1 MRRSLKYLLLVAPAA
16 LMIAVLF
23 LYPLGFSLIAAF
35 TNDARQLTL
44 GHFAKV
50 YALYSSDIAFT
61 VVIVLISVALLAA
74 ISITLSAVITL
85 SPCRPIV
92 RMLGFLYR
100 LPLFIPF
107 IVAAQ
112 MMRTFLAKNGLMNNA
127 LVATDLFTPMET
139 VSWLGWKGIIITFV
153 WKQLAFAT
161 LLICGAMAALEQS
174 QILAARNLGASR
186 VRILFDVILPQVL
199 PAIGVALVLSTVT
212 MMSVLSVPLM
222 IGVGTPTMMT
232 VDMAFR
238 VNSYGDYAVANA
250 LGVVSLLICGALSW
264 FYLRHSLQQKGA
276 IYERGQYDF
285 TGDVAGERAAK
296 TERQS
301 AAADAAVGFYAVGD
315 VWPAAELTH
324 LDGGGELVFPP
335 CAAQPV
341 GAEILVSGVQSLQ
354 RCFRFTP
361 HQRAD
366 CGAVG
371 GGVSGDFGAGRL
383 CAFTARDAAAGAVD
397 AAVFDSAGVSEPD
410 GVYEYRPAFLSVG
423 VKRDG
428 SGRGAGA

>member
-1 MRRSLKYLLLVAPAA
+1 MRRSLKNVLLVAPAA

-23 LYPLGFSLIAAF
+23 LYPLGFSLVAAF
-35 TNDARQLTL
+35 TDDARKLTL
-44 GHFAKV
+44 AHFSKV

-61 VVIVLISVALLAA
+61 LVIVLVSVALLAV

-127 LVATDLFTPMET
+127 LVATDLFTPLET

-153 WKQLAFAT
+153 WKQLA
-161 LLICGAMAALEQS
+161 ALEQS

-186 VRILFDVILPQVL
+186 PRILFDIILPQVL

-238 VNSYGDYAVANA
+238 VNSYSDYAVANA

-264 FYLRHSLQQKGA
+264 FYLRHSLQQKG
-276 IYERGQYDF
+276 
-285 TGDVAGERAAK
+285 GE
-296 TERQS
+296 
-301 AAADAAVGFYAVGD
+301 
-315 VWPAAELTH
+315 
-324 LDGGGELVFPP
+324 
-335 CAAQPV
+335 
-341 GAEILVSGVQSLQ
+341 
-354 RCFRFTP
+354 
-361 HQRAD
+361 
-366 CGAVG
+366 
-371 GGVSGDFGAGRL
+371 
-383 CAFTARDAAAGAVD
+383 
-397 AAVFDSAGVSEPD
+397 
-410 GVYEYRPAFLSVG
+410 
-423 VKRDG
+423 
-428 SGRGAGA
+428 

>member
-1 MRRSLKYLLLVAPAA
+1 MRTSLKYLLLVTPAA
-16 LMIAVLF
+16 LMIAILF
-23 LYPLGFSLIAAF
+23 LYPLGFSLLAAF
-35 TNDARQLTL
+35 TDDAQRLTL
-44 GHFAKV
+44 AHFSKV
-50 YALYSSDIAFT
+50 YALYSSDVLFTLIIVIA
-61 VVIVLISVALLAA
+61 SVALLAVL
-74 ISITLSAVITL
+74 SITLSAVITL

-127 LVATDLFTPMET
+127 LVTTDLLTPLET

-186 VRILFDVILPQVL
+186 PRILFDIILPQVL
-199 PAIGVALVLSTVT
+199 PAVGVALVLSTVT

-250 LGVVSLLICGALSW
+250 LGVVSLLICGGLSW
-264 FYLRHSLQQKGA
+264 FYLRHSLRQKG
-276 IYERGQYDF
+276 
-285 TGDVAGERAAK
+285 GE
-296 TERQS
+296 
-301 AAADAAVGFYAVGD
+301 
-315 VWPAAELTH
+315 
-324 LDGGGELVFPP
+324 
-335 CAAQPV
+335 
-341 GAEILVSGVQSLQ
+341 
-354 RCFRFTP
+354 
-361 HQRAD
+361 
-366 CGAVG
+366 
-371 GGVSGDFGAGRL
+371 
-383 CAFTARDAAAGAVD
+383 
-397 AAVFDSAGVSEPD
+397 
-410 GVYEYRPAFLSVG
+410 
-423 VKRDG
+423 
-428 SGRGAGA
+428 

>member
-1 MRRSLKYLLLVAPAA
+1 MRPSLKYLLLVAPAA

-44 GHFAKV
+44 AHFSKV
-50 YALYSSDIAFT
+50 YALYSSDILFT
-61 VVIVLISVALLAA
+61 LVIVLTSVALLAV

-127 LVATDLFTPMET
+127 LVATDLFTPLET

-186 VRILFDVILPQVL
+186 PRILFDIILPQVL

-264 FYLRHSLQQKGA
+264 FYLRHSLQQKG
-276 IYERGQYDF
+276 
-285 TGDVAGERAAK
+285 GE
-296 TERQS
+296 
-301 AAADAAVGFYAVGD
+301 
-315 VWPAAELTH
+315 
-324 LDGGGELVFPP
+324 
-335 CAAQPV
+335 
-341 GAEILVSGVQSLQ
+341 
-354 RCFRFTP
+354 
-361 HQRAD
+361 
-366 CGAVG
+366 
-371 GGVSGDFGAGRL
+371 
-383 CAFTARDAAAGAVD
+383 
-397 AAVFDSAGVSEPD
+397 
-410 GVYEYRPAFLSVG
+410 
-423 VKRDG
+423 
-428 SGRGAGA
+428 

>member
-35 TNDARQLTL
+35 TDDARHFTL
-44 GHFAKV
+44 AHFTKV
-50 YALYSSDIAFT
+50 SALYSSDIAFT
-61 VVIVLISVALLAA
+61 LVIVLTSVALLAV
-74 ISITLSAVITL
+74 ISITLSAVIAL

-127 LVATDLFTPMET
+127 LVATDLFTPLET

-186 VRILFDVILPQVL
+186 PRILFDIILPQVL

-264 FYLRHSLQQKGA
+264 FYLRHSLQQKG
-276 IYERGQYDF
+276 
-285 TGDVAGERAAK
+285 GE
-296 TERQS
+296 
-301 AAADAAVGFYAVGD
+301 
-315 VWPAAELTH
+315 
-324 LDGGGELVFPP
+324 
-335 CAAQPV
+335 
-341 GAEILVSGVQSLQ
+341 
-354 RCFRFTP
+354 
-361 HQRAD
+361 
-366 CGAVG
+366 
-371 GGVSGDFGAGRL
+371 
-383 CAFTARDAAAGAVD
+383 
-397 AAVFDSAGVSEPD
+397 
-410 GVYEYRPAFLSVG
+410 
-423 VKRDG
+423 
-428 SGRGAGA
+428 

>member
-1 MRRSLKYLLLVAPAA
+1 MRTSLKYLLLVAPAA

-35 TNDARQLTL
+35 TDDAQRLTL
-44 GHFAKV
+44 AHFSKV
-50 YALYSSDIAFT
+50 YTLYSSDVLFT
-61 VVIVLISVALLAA
+61 LIIVLASVALLAVL
-74 ISITLSAVITL
+74 SITLSAVITL

-127 LVATDLFTPMET
+127 LVATDLITPLET

-161 LLICGAMAALEQS
+161 LLICGAMAALEQP

-186 VRILFDVILPQVL
+186 PRILFDIILPQVL

-222 IGVGTPTMMT
+222 IGVGSPTMMT

-250 LGVVSLLICGALSW
+250 LGVVSLLICGGLSW
-264 FYLRHSLQQKGA
+264 FYLRHSLQQKG
-276 IYERGQYDF
+276 
-285 TGDVAGERAAK
+285 
-296 TERQS
+296 
-301 AAADAAVGFYAVGD
+301 
-315 VWPAAELTH
+315 
-324 LDGGGELVFPP
+324 
-335 CAAQPV
+335 
-341 GAEILVSGVQSLQ
+341 
-354 RCFRFTP
+354 
-361 HQRAD
+361 
-366 CGAVG
+366 
-371 GGVSGDFGAGRL
+371 
-383 CAFTARDAAAGAVD
+383 
-397 AAVFDSAGVSEPD
+397 SE
-410 GVYEYRPAFLSVG
+410 
-423 VKRDG
+423 
-428 SGRGAGA
+428 